1 MRTRSTK
8 GVSKVRWYT
17 EDDTAIA
24 GKDYEASEVSRNGS
38 WCSTKA
44 KKFSFVNDIALL
56 EEMLGSL

>member
-38 WCSTKA
+38 
-44 KKFSFVNDIALL
+44 
-56 EEMLGSL
+56 